1 MFLQTQYAFFEC
13 LLAPALPPWH
23 LLTMAIAFAR
33 VRYISRSGGGSAVR
47 SAAYNGREAIRAER
61 TGEVFYFKHRDAPEH
76 HEVLLPEG
84 APAELSSSNELW
96 NAAEA
101 MEKRKDAQ
109 LARELVLA
117 LPANQE
123 LGDDDRVELAR
134 SFALEH
140 FVSKGLAVQ
149 LDVHAPH
156 GAESEGERANYHAHL
171 LVTTRR
177 LGEDGFAA
185 KKARDLD
192 PVIKRGGGRAIVAE
206 GEAWGALWRDHQNR
220 YFAEQG
226 LVIRVDATSAV
237 PQEHI
242 GPLRMRVPDAEANVR
257 AEHIRRANEEGARDP
272 EHVLAVLTRNQASF
286 SEYDLDRHLK
296 KHIRDD
302 GERAEVKGKVL
313 GRDDVLALHD
323 RETGESAGRWTT
335 RAVRDHEREAL
346 ADGRRVAGGPHRNL
360 GEGVRQRVMAESELR
375 TDQQVAFDHATGSG
389 GLKIIEGRAGTGKS
403 FALGSIRVA
412 HEAAGYRVV
421 GLAPTNAV
429 AQTMKDDGFAR
440 SSTVHAE
447 LFRLKNGR
455 VQWDRRTLVVVDEA
469 AMMDAKVTGE
479 VLREARLSGA
489 KVVLAGDDRQLGS
502 IERGGLFSELK
513 KEHGSAEISEV
524 IRQKVDWQR
533 EAARD
538 LSDGRFEQALRSFA
552 RNKAVVWTSK
562 QDELREKLVERWAK
576 DSGSNPSASRFV
588 FAYTNKDVDALN
600 KDLRAVRRERGE
612 LGADFVFT
620 TKHGEAAFA
629 VGDRVQFTDTL
640 KGAGIYNGNAG
651 VITRI
656 DRDFGRISVTLDAPV
671 GRGGRKV
678 EWNASEFSGFRHGY
692 AGTIYKGQGK
702 TLDHTYLVHTHHWRA
717 ASSYVALTR
726 QRESATIFVATQTA
740 RDLRQLARQIGR
752 NELKSA
758 SVAYATL
765 DELTPQ
771 QRDRDAQRMKMEQTQ
786 ATEER
791 AMSAQARAGAER
803 AGENGAETAWAQ
815 GAGIGVGEGTDQ
827 PVTQSKPVDIAA
839 GDRSSQLSEGPEK
852 REMAVR
858 GDIRMERNASES
870 ASTDAQARHQGN
882 EPPMA
887 RSELKAPERHEST
900 GDDGSTPQKKAVDRP
915 DNVPSPKERT
925 ASGSDSPADAAQK
938 VKPGILIPAFDGMG
952 ADGIRRD
959 SLGRGLDDKSI
970 MAAVDGNADVQ
981 RERADRSIYIQ
992 TAYRN
997 PKAATE
1003 RLDAIIANDGATSA
1017 ARRVASDPTQL
1028 GELRGR
1034 EGLFAGAKA
1043 REERETAM
1051 AAAAAIGPNVSRT
1064 AEAEGRAAQAYRG
1077 EVEKQMTADATAVP
1091 DLSDRA
1097 KAALGSVAAAKDD
1110 KGRAEAWS
1118 KIEADKDIQREVEAF
1133 TKAVETRFGEDGA
1146 RAMLRAEAAGTAHGH
1161 GSVSKAQQ
1169 SALDVTAKLYTTAR
1183 AGERELSRQA
1193 ETERLSERQTQGE
1206 RTKP

>member
-1 MFLQTQYAFFEC
+1 
-13 LLAPALPPWH
+13 
-23 LLTMAIAFAR
+23 MAIAFAR
-33 VRYISRSGGGSAVR
+33 ARYISRSDGGSAVR
-47 SAAYNGREAIRAER
+47 SAAYNGREAIKAQR
-61 TGEVFYFKHRDAPEH
+61 TGEVFYFKHREAPEH
-76 HEVLLPEG
+76 HEVLLPDG
-84 APAELSSSNELW
+84 APSGLASSDALW

-123 LGDDDRVELAR
+123 LDHDDRVELAR

-171 LVTTRR
+171 LITTRR
-177 LGEDGFAA
+177 LDENGFAA

-226 LVIRVDATSAV
+226 LSIRVDATSAV
-237 PQEHI
+237 PQDHI

-257 AEHIRRANEEGARDP
+257 AEHIRRANEEAARDP
-272 EHVLAVLTRNQASF
+272 DHVLAVLTRNQASF

-302 GERAEVKGKVL
+302 GERAAVKAKVL
-313 GRDDVLALHD
+313 GRDDALALHD

-335 RAVRDHEREAL
+335 RAVRDQEREAL
-346 ADGRRVAGGPHRNL
+346 GDGRRVGEGRHRDV
-360 GEGVRQRVMAESELR
+360 GEGVRQRMAAMRELR
-375 TDQQVAFDHATGSG
+375 ADQRAAFDHATGSG

-403 FALGSIRVA
+403 FALGCIREA

-429 AQTMKDDGFAR
+429 AQTMKEDGFAR
-440 SSTVHAE
+440 SSTIHAE

-502 IERGGLFSELK
+502 IERGGLFTELK

-524 IRQKVDWQR
+524 TRQKVDWQR

-538 LSDGRFEQALRSFA
+538 LSDGRFEKALRSFA

-562 QDELREKLVERWAK
+562 QDELRGKLIERWAK
-576 DSGSNPSASRFV
+576 DSEKNPSASRFV

-612 LGADFVFT
+612 LGENFVFT

-651 VITRI
+651 VITSI
-656 DRDFGRISVTLDAPV
+656 DRNFGRIGVVLDAAA
-671 GRGGRKV
+671 GREGRKV
-678 EWNASEFSGFRHGY
+678 QWNASEFSGFRHGY

-702 TLDHTYLVHTHHWRA
+702 TLDHTYLMHTHHWRA

-752 NELKSA
+752 NEIKSA
-758 SVAYATL
+758 SVAYATRDELSAEQRAKL
-765 DELTPQ
+765 DEARAVENARPVLQ
-771 QRDRDAQRMKMEQTQ
+771 VQDGRER
-786 ATEER
+786 EER
-791 AMSAQARAGAER
+791 PMAAPVVEGTRAGARLSDEADR
-803 AGENGAETAWAQ
+803 RMPEKQSGAIAKDAENQRQGSEHQ
-815 GAGIGVGEGTDQ
+815 GARLEPVLAKESNKARDSDRPEPADDRVVASKTENRQAVPDARDEEGSPSTTADR
-827 PVTQSKPVDIAA
+827 PAVVRVLIAA
-839 GDRSSQLSEGPEK
+839 FQD
-852 REMAVR
+852 V
-858 GDIRMERNASES
+858 N
-870 ASTDAQARHQGN
+870 
-882 EPPMA
+882 
-887 RSELKAPERHEST
+887 
-900 GDDGSTPQKKAVDRP
+900 
-915 DNVPSPKERT
+915 
-925 ASGSDSPADAAQK
+925 
-938 VKPGILIPAFDGMG
+938 
-952 ADGIRRD
+952 ADGVRRD
-959 SLGRGLDDKSI
+959 SFGRALDQRSI
-970 MAAVDGNADVQ
+970 AAAVSRDADVQ
-981 RERADRSIYIQ
+981 RERAARPIYLE
-992 TAYRN
+992 TAYRD
-997 PKAATE
+997 PKAAMQ
-1003 RLDAIIANDGATSA
+1003 RLDDVIARDGPTSA
-1017 ARRVASDPTQL
+1017 AQRISADAGLL

-1034 EGLFAGAKA
+1034 EGFFAGAKA
-1043 REERETAM
+1043 REEREA
-1051 AAAAAIGPNVSRT
+1051 AHRAAAAIGPNIVRT
-1064 AEAEGRAAQAYRG
+1064 AEFKNRAEQSYRT
-1077 EVEKQMTADATAVP
+1077 EVEKQMKADAVEVK
-1091 DLSDRA
+1091 DVSDRA
-1097 KAALGSVAAAKDD
+1097 KAALGKIAMAKDD
-1110 KGRAEAWS
+1110 RERAEAFQAVS
-1118 KIEADKDIQREVEAF
+1118 SDQEVSREVATFRKSIES
-1133 TKAVETRFGEDGA
+1133 RFGEDGA
-1146 RAMLRAEAAGTAHGH
+1146 REIARATASRTTFEHPSVPKSEQGRLGEAAALY
-1161 GSVSKAQQ
+1161 SV
-1169 SALDVTAKLYTTAR
+1169 AR
-1183 AGERELSRQA
+1183 SGEVASRQQA
-1193 ETERLSERQTQGE
+1193 EIERLAARESQSPRLKQ
-1206 RTKP
+1206 

>member
-1 MFLQTQYAFFEC
+1 
-13 LLAPALPPWH
+13 
-23 LLTMAIAFAR
+23 MAIAFAR
-33 VRYISRSGGGSAVR
+33 ARYISRSDGGSAVR
-47 SAAYNGREAIRAER
+47 SAAYNGREAIKAQR
-61 TGEVFYFKHRDAPEH
+61 TGEVFYFKHREAPEH

-84 APAELSSSNELW
+84 APAELASSDVLW

-123 LGDDDRVELAR
+123 LDHDDRVELAR

-140 FVSKGLAVQ
+140 FVTKGLAVQ

-171 LVTTRR
+171 LITTRR

-206 GEAWGALWRDHQNR
+206 GEAWGQLWRDHQNR

-226 LVIRVDATSAV
+226 LSIRVDATSAV

-242 GPLRMRVPDAEANVR
+242 GPIRMRAPGAEANVR
-257 AEHIRRANEEGARDP
+257 AEHIRRANEEAARDP
-272 EHVLAVLTRNQASF
+272 DHVLAVLTRNQASF

-296 KHIRDD
+296 KHIRDE
-302 GERAEVKGKVL
+302 GERADVKGKVL
-313 GRDDVLALHD
+313 GRDDVLTLHD
-323 RETGESAGRWTT
+323 RETGERAGRWTT
-335 RAVRDHEREAL
+335 RAVRDQEVLAL
-346 ADGRRVAGGPHRNL
+346 ADGRRVAGGSHRDVGARARERL
-360 GEGVRQRVMAESELR
+360 VSVQELR
-375 TDQQVAFDHATGSG
+375 PDQLAAFDHATGSG

-403 FALGSIRVA
+403 FALGSIRDA

-429 AQTMKDDGFAR
+429 AQTMKEDGFAR

-455 VQWDRRTLVVVDEA
+455 AQWDRRTLVVVDEA

-489 KVVLAGDDRQLGS
+489 KVVLTGDDRQLGS
-502 IERGGLFSELK
+502 IERGGLFTELK
-513 KEHGSAEISEV
+513 KEHGSAEIAQV
-524 IRQKVDWQR
+524 TRQKVDWQR

-538 LSDGRFEQALRSFA
+538 LSDGRFEDALRAFA

-576 DSGSNPSASRFV
+576 DSASNPSASRFV

-612 LGADFVFT
+612 LGEDFVFT

-651 VITRI
+651 TVTGI
-656 DRDFGRISVTLDAPV
+656 DRNFGRISVMLDAAA
-671 GRGGRKV
+671 GREGRKV
-678 EWNASEFSGFRHGY
+678 EWSASEFNGFRHGY

-702 TLDHTYLVHTHHWRA
+702 TLDHTYLMHTHHWRA

-752 NELKSA
+752 NEIKAA
-758 SVAYATL
+758 SVAYATKE
-765 DELTPQ
+765 ELTVE
-771 QRDRDAQRMKMEQTQ
+771 QR
-786 ATEER
+786 
-791 AMSAQARAGAER
+791 ARLESSRTVEKTMPTLDVSRER
-803 AGENGAETAWAQ
+803 AGPRQAEADVLGTKMEVGAFGKERDSRRDSLGQ
-815 GAGIGVGEGTDQ
+815 RNSGEQRPEEMTTRQ
-827 PVTQSKPVDIAA
+827 AA
-839 GDRSSQLSEGPEK
+839 GPQHVTPEGEDGKGAPNAHERKDEDRKFLLRSFE
-852 REMAVR
+852 AV
-858 GDIRMERNASES
+858 
-870 ASTDAQARHQGN
+870 
-882 EPPMA
+882 
-887 RSELKAPERHEST
+887 
-900 GDDGSTPQKKAVDRP
+900 
-915 DNVPSPKERT
+915 
-925 ASGSDSPADAAQK
+925 
-938 VKPGILIPAFDGMG
+938 G

-959 SLGRGLDDKSI
+959 SFGRALDEGSI
-970 MAAVDGNADVQ
+970 AAAVSRDADVQ
-981 RERADRSIYIQ
+981 RERSARSIYVE
-992 TAYRN
+992 TAYRD
-997 PKAATE
+997 PKAATQ
-1003 RLDAIIANDGATSA
+1003 RLDDIITRDGPTSA
-1017 ARRVASDPTQL
+1017 AQRLSADTSLV

-1034 EGLFAGAKA
+1034 EGLFAGARA
-1043 REERETAM
+1043 RDERTDAEQ
-1051 AAAAAIGPNVSRT
+1051 AAAAIGPNIVRT
-1064 AEAEGRAAQAYRG
+1064 AEYENRAAQAYRG
-1077 EVEKQMTADATAVP
+1077 DVEKQMRADAVEVR
-1091 DLSDRA
+1091 DVSGRA
-1097 KAALGSVAAAKDD
+1097 KAALGKVAMAKDD
-1110 KGRAEAWS
+1110 RERAEAFKAVS
-1118 KIEADKDIQREVEAF
+1118 ADQEVSREVATLRKSIEA
-1133 TKAVETRFGEDGA
+1133 RFGEDGA
-1146 RAMLRAEAAGTAHGH
+1146 REIARATASRTTLEHPSVPKSEQGRLGEAA
-1161 GSVSKAQQ
+1161 QLY
-1169 SALDVTAKLYTTAR
+1169 SAAR
-1183 AGERELSRQA
+1183 SGEVASRQEA
-1193 ETERLSERQTQGE
+1193 EIERLAARESQSTRLKQ
-1206 RTKP
+1206 

>member
-1 MFLQTQYAFFEC
+1 
-13 LLAPALPPWH
+13 
-23 LLTMAIAFAR
+23 MAIAFAR
-33 VRYISRSGGGSAVR
+33 ARYISRSDGGSAVR
-47 SAAYNGREAIRAER
+47 SAAYNGREAIKAQR
-61 TGEVFYFKHRDAPEH
+61 TGEVFYFKHREAPEH

-84 APAELSSSNELW
+84 APSELASSDALW

-123 LGDDDRVELAR
+123 LDHDDRVELAR

-171 LVTTRR
+171 LITTRR
-177 LGEDGFAA
+177 LDENGFAA

-206 GEAWGALWRDHQNR
+206 GEAWGQLWRDHQNR

-226 LVIRVDATSAV
+226 LSIRVDATSAV
-237 PQEHI
+237 RQEHI
-242 GPLRMRVPDAEANVR
+242 GPIRMRTPGAEANVR
-257 AEHIRRANEEGARDP
+257 AEHIRRANEEAARDP
-272 EHVLAVLTRNQASF
+272 DHVLAVLTRNQASF

-296 KHIRDD
+296 KHISDE
-302 GERAEVKGKVL
+302 GQRADVKGKVL

-323 RETGESAGRWTT
+323 RETGERAGRWTT
-335 RAVRDHEREAL
+335 RVVRDQEILAL
-346 ADGRRVAGGPHRNL
+346 ADGRRVAGGGHRAI
-360 GEGVRQRVMAESELR
+360 GVGDRDRVMSARELR
-375 TDQQVAFDHATGSG
+375 ADQLAAFDHATGSG

-403 FALGSIRVA
+403 FALGSIREA

-455 VQWDRRTLVVVDEA
+455 AQWDRRTLVVVDEA

-502 IERGGLFSELK
+502 IERGGLFTELK
-513 KEHGSAEISEV
+513 KEHGSAEITQV
-524 IRQKVDWQR
+524 TRQKVDWQR

-538 LSDGRFEQALRSFA
+538 LSDGRFEDALRAFA

-576 DSGSNPSASRFV
+576 DAASNPSASRFV

-612 LGADFVFT
+612 IGEDFVFT

-651 VITRI
+651 TITGI
-656 DRDFGRISVTLDAPV
+656 DRNFGRIGVVLDSAA
-671 GRGGRKV
+671 GREGRKV
-678 EWNASEFSGFRHGY
+678 EWSASEFSGFRHGY

-702 TLDHTYLVHTHHWRA
+702 TLDHTYLMHTHHWRA

-752 NELKSA
+752 NEIKSA
-758 SVAYATL
+758 SVAYATR
-765 DELTPQ
+765 DELSAE
-771 QRDRDAQRMKMEQTQ
+771 QRAKLDVARTAENARPVLHVGQVQDGREREEQPM
-786 ATEER
+786 ASVVEE
-791 AMSAQARAGAER
+791 ARAGMRQADRRTPEMQAGAIAGDAESQR
-803 AGENGAETAWAQ
+803 QGFEHQ
-815 GAGIGVGEGTDQ
+815 GATPEPVLAKEAKKARDSDRPGPADDQVVADKTEARQVVRDGRNKEGSPSTTADR
-827 PVTQSKPVDIAA
+827 PADVRVLIAA
-839 GDRSSQLSEGPEK
+839 FQD
-852 REMAVR
+852 V
-858 GDIRMERNASES
+858 NA
-870 ASTDAQARHQGN
+870 
-882 EPPMA
+882 
-887 RSELKAPERHEST
+887 
-900 GDDGSTPQKKAVDRP
+900 
-915 DNVPSPKERT
+915 
-925 ASGSDSPADAAQK
+925 
-938 VKPGILIPAFDGMG
+938 DGM
-952 ADGIRRD
+952 RRD
-959 SLGRGLDDKSI
+959 SFGRAIDKKSI
-970 MAAVDGNADVQ
+970 SAAVSRDADVQ
-981 RERADRSIYIQ
+981 REREARSIYLG
-992 TAYRN
+992 TAYRD
-997 PKAATE
+997 PKSAAQ
-1003 RLDAIIANDGATSA
+1003 RLDDIVARDGPTSA
-1017 ARRVASDPTQL
+1017 AQRVSADAGLL

-1034 EGLFAGAKA
+1034 EGFFAGAKA
-1043 REERETAM
+1043 REERD
-1051 AAAAAIGPNVSRT
+1051 AAHRASQAIGPNIVRT
-1064 AEAEGRAAQAYRG
+1064 AEFENRAEQSYRT
-1077 EVEKQMTADATAVP
+1077 EVETQMKADAVEVR
-1091 DLSDRA
+1091 DVSDRA
-1097 KAALGSVAAAKDD
+1097 KAALGKIAMAKDD
-1110 KGRAEAWS
+1110 RERAEAFKAVTADQAVS
-1118 KIEADKDIQREVEAF
+1118 REIATFRKSIEA
-1133 TKAVETRFGEDGA
+1133 RFGEGGA
-1146 RAMLRAEAAGTAHGH
+1146 REIARATASGKPFEYPSVPKSEQARLGEAARLY
-1161 GSVSKAQQ
+1161 
-1169 SALDVTAKLYTTAR
+1169 SAAR
-1183 AGERELSRQA
+1183 SGEVASRQQA
-1193 ETERLSERQTQGE
+1193 ETERLAARESQSPRLKQ
-1206 RTKP
+1206 

>member
-1 MFLQTQYAFFEC
+1 
-13 LLAPALPPWH
+13 
-23 LLTMAIAFAR
+23 MAIAFAR
-33 VRYISRSGGGSAVR
+33 ARYISRSDGGSAVR
-47 SAAYNGREAIRAER
+47 SAAYNGREAIKAQR
-61 TGEVFYFKHRDAPEH
+61 TGEVFYFKHREAPEH

-84 APAELSSSNELW
+84 APSELASSDALW

-123 LGDDDRVELAR
+123 LDHDDRVELAR
-134 SFALEH
+134 SFAQEH

-171 LVTTRR
+171 LITTRR

-226 LVIRVDATSAV
+226 LSIRVDATSAV

-242 GPLRMRVPDAEANVR
+242 GPIRMRTPGAEVNVR
-257 AEHIRRANEEGARDP
+257 AEHIRRANEEAARDP
-272 EHVLAVLTRNQASF
+272 EHVLTVLTRNQASF

-296 KHIRDD
+296 KHIRDE

-335 RAVRDHEREAL
+335 RAVRDQEVLAL
-346 ADGRRVAGGPHRNL
+346 ADARRVAGGSRRDVGARARERL
-360 GEGVRQRVMAESELR
+360 VSVQELR
-375 TDQQVAFDHATGSG
+375 PDQLSAFDHATGSG

-403 FALGSIRVA
+403 FALGSIRDA
-412 HEAAGYRVV
+412 HEAAGYRVI

-429 AQTMKDDGFAR
+429 AQTMKEDGFAR

-455 VQWDRRTLVVVDEA
+455 AQWDHRTLVVVDEA

-502 IERGGLFSELK
+502 IERGGLFTELK
-513 KEHGSAEISEV
+513 KEHGSSEITQV
-524 IRQKVDWQR
+524 TRQKVDWQR

-538 LSDGRFEQALRSFA
+538 LSDGRFEDALRAFA

-562 QDELREKLVERWAK
+562 QDELREKLVERWAR
-576 DSGSNPSASRFV
+576 DAASNPSASRFV

-612 LGADFVFT
+612 LGEDSVFT

-651 VITRI
+651 VITSI
-656 DRDFGRISVTLDAPV
+656 DRNFGRISVSLDAAA
-671 GRGGRKV
+671 GREGRKV
-678 EWNASEFSGFRHGY
+678 EWYASEFNGFRHGY

-702 TLDHTYLVHTHHWRA
+702 TLDHTYLMHTHHWRA

-752 NELKSA
+752 NEIKSA
-758 SVAYATL
+758 SVAYATRDELSAEQRAKL
-765 DELTPQ
+765 DEGRAAENARPASHVGQAQDGREQEEQPMASVVEEARVGMRQADPRTPEMQ
-771 QRDRDAQRMKMEQTQ
+771 SGAIAKDAESQRRPERRGGTPEPVVAQKSKEAGGSDRPGPADDRVVASRTEDRQ
-786 ATEER
+786 AVPDGRNEER
-791 AMSAQARAGAER
+791 SRS
-803 AGENGAETAWAQ
+803 TAA
-815 GAGIGVGEGTDQ
+815 
-827 PVTQSKPVDIAA
+827 
-839 GDRSSQLSEGPEK
+839 DR
-852 REMAVR
+852 
-858 GDIRMERNASES
+858 
-870 ASTDAQARHQGN
+870 
-882 EPPMA
+882 
-887 RSELKAPERHEST
+887 
-900 GDDGSTPQKKAVDRP
+900 
-915 DNVPSPKERT
+915 
-925 ASGSDSPADAAQK
+925 PADAR
-938 VKPGILIPAFDGMG
+938 VLIVAFQDVAAGG
-952 ADGIRRD
+952 VRRD
-959 SLGRGLDDKSI
+959 SLGRSIDEKSI
-970 MAAVDGNADVQ
+970 AAAVSRDADVQ
-981 RERADRSIYIQ
+981 REREARSIYLEA
-992 TAYRN
+992 AYRD
-997 PKAATE
+997 PKSAAQ
-1003 RLDAIIANDGATSA
+1003 RLDEIIARDGPTSA
-1017 ARRVASDPTQL
+1017 AQRISADTSLV

-1034 EGLFAGAKA
+1034 EGFFAGARA
-1043 REERETAM
+1043 REERTA
-1051 AAAAAIGPNVSRT
+1051 AEQATAAIGPNIVRT
-1064 AEAEGRAAQAYRG
+1064 AEFENRAERSYRTQ
-1077 EVEKQMTADATAVP
+1077 VEKQLKADAVEVR
-1091 DLSDRA
+1091 DVSDRA
-1097 KAALGSVAAAKDD
+1097 KAALQKIAMAKDD
-1110 KGRAEAWS
+1110 RERAEA
-1118 KIEADKDIQREVEAF
+1118 F
-1133 TKAVETRFGEDGA
+1133 KAVSADQEVRREIATFKKSIEVRFGEDGA
-1146 RAMLRAEAAGTAHGH
+1146 REIARATASGKSFEHPSVRKSDQVRLGEAAALY
-1161 GSVSKAQQ
+1161 
-1169 SALDVTAKLYTTAR
+1169 SAAR
-1183 AGERELSRQA
+1183 SGEVASRQEA
-1193 ETERLSERQTQGE
+1193 ETERLAARESQSTRLKQ
-1206 RTKP
+1206 

>member
-1 MFLQTQYAFFEC
+1 
-13 LLAPALPPWH
+13 
-23 LLTMAIAFAR
+23 MAIAFAR
-33 VRYISRSGGGSAVR
+33 ARYISRSDGGSAVR
-47 SAAYNGREAIRAER
+47 SAAYNGREAIKAQR
-61 TGEVFYFKHRDAPEH
+61 TGEVFYFKHREAPEH
-76 HEVLLPEG
+76 HEVLLPDG
-84 APAELSSSNELW
+84 APAELASSDALW

-123 LGDDDRVELAR
+123 VDHGDRVELAR

-171 LVTTRR
+171 LITTRR

-185 KKARDLD
+185 RKARDLD

-226 LVIRVDATSAV
+226 LSIRVDATSAV

-257 AEHIRRANEEGARDP
+257 AEHIRRANEEAARDP
-272 EHVLAVLTRNQASF
+272 DHVLAVLTRNQASF

-296 KHIRDD
+296 KHIRDE

-335 RAVRDHEREAL
+335 RAVRDQEVLAL
-346 ADGRRVAGGPHRNL
+346 ADGRRVGEGRHRDV
-360 GEGVRQRVMAESELR
+360 GEGVRQRVAVTRELR
-375 TDQQVAFDHATGSG
+375 ADQLAAFDHATGSG

-403 FALGSIRVA
+403 FALGSIREA

-429 AQTMKDDGFAR
+429 AQTMKEEGFAR

-502 IERGGLFSELK
+502 IERGGLFTELK
-513 KEHGSAEISEV
+513 KEHGSAEITQV
-524 IRQKVDWQR
+524 TRQKVDWQR
-533 EAARD
+533 EAARG
-538 LSDGRFEQALRSFA
+538 LSDGRFEDALRAFA

-562 QDELREKLVERWAK
+562 QDELRDKLVERWAK
-576 DSGSNPSASRFV
+576 DSASNPSASRFV

-612 LGADFVFT
+612 LGEDFVFT
-620 TKHGEAAFA
+620 TKHGEAVFA

-651 VITRI
+651 VITNI
-656 DRDFGRISVTLDAPV
+656 DRNFGRIGVVLDAAA
-671 GRGGRKV
+671 GREGRKV
-678 EWNASEFSGFRHGY
+678 EWHASEFSGFRHGY

-702 TLDHTYLVHTHHWRA
+702 TLDHTYLMHTHHWRA

-726 QRESATIFVATQTA
+726 QRESATIFVATQIA
-740 RDLRQLARQIGR
+740 RDLRQLARQLGR
-752 NELKSA
+752 NEIKSA
-758 SVAYATL
+758 SVAYATR
-765 DELTPQ
+765 DELTPE
-771 QRDRDAQRMKMEQTQ
+771 QRAKLDEARAAENARPVLHVGQLQDGRER
-786 ATEER
+786 EER
-791 AMSAQARAGAER
+791 QVAAPVVEGTRAGARIGDKADRRTPEMQ
-803 AGENGAETAWAQ
+803 AGAFAKNAESQRQGSEHQ
-815 GAGIGVGEGTDQ
+815 GATLEPALAKESKKAGDSDRRGPADDRAVADKTEARQIVPDGSNEGSSPSSAADQ
-827 PVTQSKPVDIAA
+827 PEDMRRV
-839 GDRSSQLSEGPEK
+839 
-852 REMAVR
+852 
-858 GDIRMERNASES
+858 
-870 ASTDAQARHQGN
+870 
-882 EPPMA
+882 
-887 RSELKAPERHEST
+887 
-900 GDDGSTPQKKAVDRP
+900 
-915 DNVPSPKERT
+915 
-925 ASGSDSPADAAQK
+925 
-938 VKPGILIPAFDGMG
+938 LIPAFQALGSD
-952 ADGIRRD
+952 DVRRD
-959 SLGRGLDDKSI
+959 SFGRSI
-970 MAAVDGNADVQ
+970 DERSIAAAVSRDADIQ
-981 RERADRSIYIQ
+981 RERDARSIYLE
-992 TAYRN
+992 TAYRD
-997 PKAATE
+997 PK
-1003 RLDAIIANDGATSA
+1003 SA
-1017 ARRVASDPTQL
+1017 ARRLDDIIARDGPTSAAQRISADAGLL

-1034 EGLFAGAKA
+1034 EGFFAGAKA
-1043 REERETAM
+1043 REERE
-1051 AAAAAIGPNVSRT
+1051 AAHRTTAAIGPNIVRT
-1064 AEAEGRAAQAYRG
+1064 AEFENRAEQSYRA
-1077 EVEKQMTADATAVP
+1077 EVEKQMKADAVEVR
-1091 DLSDRA
+1091 DVSDRA
-1097 KAALGSVAAAKDD
+1097 KAALGKIAAAKDD
-1110 KGRAEAWS
+1110 RERAEAFKVVS
-1118 KIEADKDIQREVEAF
+1118 ADQEVSREIATFRKSIEA
-1133 TKAVETRFGEDGA
+1133 RFGEEGGLNIA
-1146 RAMLRAEAAGTAHGH
+1146 RAAASAKPYEHPSVPKSEQGRLNEAAALY
-1161 GSVSKAQQ
+1161 
-1169 SALDVTAKLYTTAR
+1169 SAAR
-1183 AGERELSRQA
+1183 SGEVASRQHA
-1193 ETERLSERQTQGE
+1193 ETERLAARESQSTRLKQ
-1206 RTKP
+1206 

>member
-1 MFLQTQYAFFEC
+1 
-13 LLAPALPPWH
+13 
-23 LLTMAIAFAR
+23 MAIAFAR
-33 VRYISRSGGGSAVR
+33 ARYISRSDGGSAVR
-47 SAAYNGREAIRAER
+47 SAAYNGREAIKAQR
-61 TGEVFYFKHRDAPEH
+61 TGEVFYFKHREAPEH

-84 APAELSSSNELW
+84 APSELASSDALW

-123 LGDDDRVELAR
+123 LDHDDRVELAR
-134 SFALEH
+134 SFAQEH

-171 LVTTRR
+171 LITTRR
-177 LGEDGFAA
+177 LGEEGFAA

-226 LVIRVDATSAV
+226 LSIRVDATSAV

-242 GPLRMRVPDAEANVR
+242 GPIRMRTPGAEANVR
-257 AEHIRRANEEGARDP
+257 AEHIRRANEEAARDP

-296 KHIRDD
+296 KHILDES
-302 GERAEVKGKVL
+302 ERADVKGKVL

-323 RETGESAGRWTT
+323 RETGESVGRWTT
-335 RAVRDHEREAL
+335 RAVRDQEVLAL
-346 ADGRRVAGGPHRNL
+346 ADGRRVAGGSHRDVGARARERL
-360 GEGVRQRVMAESELR
+360 VSVQELR
-375 TDQQVAFDHATGSG
+375 PDQLAAFDHATGSG
-389 GLKIIEGRAGTGKS
+389 GLKIVQGRAGTGKS
-403 FALGSIRVA
+403 FALGSIREA

-429 AQTMKDDGFAR
+429 AQTMKEDGLAR

-455 VQWDRRTLVVVDEA
+455 AQWDRRTLVVVDEA

-502 IERGGLFSELK
+502 IERGGLFTELK
-513 KEHGSAEISEV
+513 KEHGSSEITQV
-524 IRQKVDWQR
+524 TRQKVDWQR

-538 LSDGRFEQALRSFA
+538 LSDGRFEDALRAFA

-576 DSGSNPSASRFV
+576 DSASNPSASRFV

-612 LGADFVFT
+612 LGKDFVFT

-651 VITRI
+651 TITGI
-656 DRDFGRISVTLDAPV
+656 DRNFGRISVSLDAAA
-671 GRGGRKV
+671 GRKGRKV
-678 EWNASEFSGFRHGY
+678 EWSASEFSGFRHGY

-702 TLDHTYLVHTHHWRA
+702 TLDHTYLMHTHHWRA

-752 NELKSA
+752 NEIKAA
-758 SVAYATL
+758 SVAYAARDELSAEQRGKL
-765 DELTPQ
+765 DEGRAAENARPALHVGQ
-771 QRDRDAQRMKMEQTQ
+771 AQNGREKEEQPM
-786 ATEER
+786 ASVVEE
-791 AMSAQARAGAER
+791 ARAGMRQVDPRTLEMQPGAIANDAESQR
-803 AGENGAETAWAQ
+803 RLEHRGATPE
-815 GAGIGVGEGTDQ
+815 
-827 PVTQSKPVDIAA
+827 PVVAPKSKKA
-839 GDRSSQLSEGPEK
+839 GDSDRRGPADDRAVAGKTETRQSVPDARNEEGSP
-852 REMAVR
+852 
-858 GDIRMERNASES
+858 
-870 ASTDAQARHQGN
+870 STTA
-882 EPPMA
+882 
-887 RSELKAPERHEST
+887 
-900 GDDGSTPQKKAVDRP
+900 DRP
-915 DNVPSPKERT
+915 
-925 ASGSDSPADAAQK
+925 AD
-938 VKPGILIPAFDGMG
+938 VRVLIVAFQDVN
-952 ADGIRRD
+952 ADGVRRD
-959 SLGRGLDDKSI
+959 SFGRSI
-970 MAAVDGNADVQ
+970 DERSIAVAVSRDADVQ
-981 RERADRSIYIQ
+981 RERDARSIYLE
-992 TAYRN
+992 TAYRD
-997 PKAATE
+997 PKAATQ
-1003 RLDAIIANDGATSA
+1003 RLDDIIARDGPTSA
-1017 ARRVASDPTQL
+1017 ARRLSADTSLV

-1034 EGLFAGAKA
+1034 EGFFAGARA
-1043 REERETAM
+1043 REERTEAQQ
-1051 AAAAAIGPNVSRT
+1051 AAAAIGPNIVRT
-1064 AEAEGRAAQAYRG
+1064 AEYENRAAQAYRSD
-1077 EVEKQMTADATAVP
+1077 VEKRMRADAVEVR
-1091 DLSDRA
+1091 DVSDRA
-1097 KAALGSVAAAKDD
+1097 KAALGKIAMAKDD
-1110 KGRAEAWS
+1110 RERAETFKMVSADQVVS
-1118 KIEADKDIQREVEAF
+1118 REIATFRKSIEA
-1133 TKAVETRFGEDGA
+1133 RFGEDGA
-1146 RAMLRAEAAGTAHGH
+1146 REIARATASGKSFEHPSVPKSDQVRLGEAAALY
-1161 GSVSKAQQ
+1161 
-1169 SALDVTAKLYTTAR
+1169 SAAR
-1183 AGERELSRQA
+1183 SGEVASRQEA
-1193 ETERLSERQTQGE
+1193 ETERLAARESQSTRLKQ
-1206 RTKP
+1206 

>member
-1 MFLQTQYAFFEC
+1 
-13 LLAPALPPWH
+13 
-23 LLTMAIAFAR
+23 MAIAFAR
-33 VRYISRSGGGSAVR
+33 ARYISRSDGGSAVR
-47 SAAYNGREAIRAER
+47 SAAYNGREAIKAER
-61 TGEVFYFKHRDAPEH
+61 TGEVFYFKHREAPDH
-76 HEVLLPEG
+76 HEVLLPDG
-84 APAELSSSNELW
+84 APPELASSDALW

-101 MEKRKDAQ
+101 MERRKDAQ

-123 LGDDDRVELAR
+123 LGHDDRVELAR

-156 GAESEGERANYHAHL
+156 GAESEGERANHHAHL

-192 PVIKRGGGRAIVAE
+192 PVIKRGGGRSIVAE

-226 LVIRVDATSAV
+226 LAIRVDATSAV

-242 GPLRMRVPDAEANVR
+242 GPVRMRAPDAEANLR
-257 AEHIRRANEEGARDP
+257 AEHIRRANEEAARDP
-272 EHVLAVLTRNQASF
+272 DHVLAVLTRNQASF

-296 KHIRDD
+296 KHIRDE
-302 GERAEVKGKVL
+302 GERADVKGKVL
-313 GRDDVLALHD
+313 GRDDVLALHE

-335 RAVRDHEREAL
+335 RAVRDQEREAL
-346 ADGRRVAGGPHRNL
+346 GDGRRVANASHAAL
-360 GEGVRQRVMAESELR
+360 GEGVRRGVAAAEKLR
-375 TDQQVAFDHATGSG
+375 DDQLVAFDHATGAG

-403 FALGSIRVA
+403 FALGAIREA

-429 AQTMKDDGFAR
+429 AQAMKEEGFGPGPGHSGSGESALGR

-513 KEHGSAEISEV
+513 KEHGSAEITEV
-524 IRQKVDWQR
+524 TRQKVDWQK

-538 LSDGRFEQALRSFA
+538 LADGRFEEALRAFA

-562 QDELREKLVERWAK
+562 QDELREKLVAQWAK
-576 DSGSNPSASRFV
+576 DAAANPAASRFV

-612 LGADFVFT
+612 LGQDFVFT

-651 VITRI
+651 VITSI
-656 DRDFGRISVTLDAPV
+656 DRNFGRIGVVLDAAA
-671 GRGGRKV
+671 GRDGRKV
-678 EWNASEFSGFRHGY
+678 EWSASEFSGFRHGY

-702 TLDHTYLVHTHHWRA
+702 TLDHTYLMHTHHWRA

-752 NELKSA
+752 NEIKAA
-758 SVAYATL
+758 SVAYATRDELSAEQRARL
-765 DELTPQ
+765 DEGRAKENGRVAVQTRKA
-771 QRDRDAQRMKMEQTQ
+771 RDRIER
-786 ATEER
+786 EER
-791 AMSAQARAGAER
+791 SMVAPVVEDARSGMRSSDKTDLRTSEMPAGGVASHAESKR
-803 AGENGAETAWAQ
+803 KDSEQQ
-815 GAGIGVGEGTDQ
+815 GAPTTEPLPAKETRKASDSDGRPQLADNQVVAGTADQ
-827 PVTQSKPVDIAA
+827 P
-839 GDRSSQLSEGPEK
+839 
-852 REMAVR
+852 
-858 GDIRMERNASES
+858 
-870 ASTDAQARHQGN
+870 
-882 EPPMA
+882 
-887 RSELKAPERHEST
+887 
-900 GDDGSTPQKKAVDRP
+900 
-915 DNVPSPKERT
+915 T
-925 ASGSDSPADAAQK
+925 ATTR
-938 VKPGILIPAFDGMG
+938 VLIPAFQGLGSDGVH
-952 ADGIRRD
+952 RD
-959 SLGRGLDDKSI
+959 SFGRGLDQSSI
-970 MAAVDGNADVQ
+970 AAAVGRDPDVQ
-981 RERADRSIYIQ
+981 RERDARSIYLE
-992 TAYRN
+992 TAYRD
-997 PKAATE
+997 PKSAAQ
-1003 RLDAIIANDGATSA
+1003 RLNDVIARDGPTSA
-1017 ARRVASDPTQL
+1017 AQRISADAGLL
-1028 GELRGR
+1028 GELKGR
-1034 EGLFAGAKA
+1034 EGFLAGAKV
-1043 REERETAM
+1043 REERQ
-1051 AAAAAIGPNVSRT
+1051 AAHRASAAIGPNIVRT
-1064 AEAEGRAAQAYRG
+1064 AEFENRAEQSYRT
-1077 EVEKQMTADATAVP
+1077 EVEKQLKADAVEVR
-1091 DLSDRA
+1091 DVSDRA
-1097 KAALGSVAAAKDD
+1097 KAALEKIASAKDD
-1110 KGRAEAWS
+1110 RERAEAFKAVS
-1118 KIEADKDIQREVEAF
+1118 VDQEVSREVSAF
-1133 TKAVETRFGEDGA
+1133 RKSIEDRFGEDGA
-1146 RAMLRAEAAGTAHGH
+1146 RDIARATSSAKPFEHPSVPKSDQGRFGEAAALY
-1161 GSVSKAQQ
+1161 
-1169 SALDVTAKLYTTAR
+1169 SAAR
-1183 AGERELSRQA
+1183 SGEVASRQQA
-1193 ETERLSERQTQGE
+1193 ETERLAARESQSARLKQ
-1206 RTKP
+1206 